1 LIAGIS
7 GGGANESGWVTVDK
21 SPLEHRYSPPGWE
34 GRNTPLSMKD
44 RAHDL
49 QRMQLS
55 NRKELQETIFTP
67 ISRQR
72 DEAVFCKLT
81 G

>member
-1 LIAGIS
+1 M
-7 GGGANESGWVTVDK
+7 
-21 SPLEHRYSPPGWE
+21 H
-34 GRNTPLSMKD
+34 PLSMKD

-55 NRKELQETIFTP
+55 NRKELQKTIFTP

-72 DEAVFCKLT
+72 DGAGLQVDRVESDLAT
-81 G
+81 A

>member
-1 LIAGIS
+1 
-7 GGGANESGWVTVDK
+7 
-21 SPLEHRYSPPGWE
+21 
-34 GRNTPLSMKD
+34 MKD

-55 NRKELQETIFTP
+55 NRKELQKTIFTP

-72 DEAVFCKLT
+72 DEAVVCSLT
-81 G
+81 GWPLLRAEALGALINYLIAQVLQPK